1 MAFLCIDIGGTNTL
15 FGVGNGG
22 FEKVEQVKTV
32 EFLNNIQRTVKSV
45 LEDAGH
51 SEVEEVAVAAAGP
64 VDREKGL
71 FYPPNIDREFVQI
84 KEPLQ
89 EFAEVNIVNDCAA
102 AVLGEYHYGET
113 AENLLYITVSS
124 GIGAAFVS
132 KGDLVEGSNGN
143 FGEVGHMKIGG
154 DLDCGC
160 GGTGHWEA
168 YCSGENI
175 PDMAEELY
183 GLEVDNAKD
192 LFQMEGE
199 KAVEALEEFKSRTC
213 VGIANLINLYNPD
226 KIIFGGA
233 VALNHFDTILDSI
246 EEGID
251 DQIVNEMPEITLCGL
266 GEIAVLHGLRVK
278 CNGELEK

>member
-32 EFLNNIQRTVKSV
+32 EFLNNIQRTVESV

-102 AVLGEYHYGET
+102 AVLGEYHYGES

-132 KGDLVEGSNGN
+132 EGELVEGSNGN
-143 FGEVGHMKIGG
+143 FGEVGHMKIGD
-154 DLDCGC
+154 DLNCGC

-175 PDMAEELY
+175 PKMASKLY
-183 GLEVDNAKD
+183 DLDIDHARD
-192 LFQMEGE
+192 LFELNSE
-199 KAVEALEEFKSRTC
+199 KAESAMQEFKKRTC

-251 DQIVNEMPEITLCGL
+251 AEIVNEMPEITLCGL

-278 CNGELEK
+278 CNGKVEK